1 MKSIRYLLSGKPGN
15 VDDCL
20 DLSKKR
26 RLELVALSLDT
37 EENVTEMYVMKSLFG
52 IFDWKF
58 ENNNIRVEQVFGGYF
73 LTDSDQR
80 KKINIAGADRR
91 LRNVINKIEKLHVNV
106 IGKER
111 RFDVSIIISK
121 EEQ

>member
-1 MKSIRYLLSGKPGN
+1 MRSVRYLLSGKPGN
-15 VDDCL
+15 VDDCIE
-20 DLSKKR
+20 LSKKT

-58 ENNNIRVEQVFGGYF
+58 ENNNIIVEQVFGGYL

-80 KKINIAGADRR
+80 KKTTIAGADRR
-91 LRNVINKIEKLHVNV
+91 LQHVINKIEKHHVNI

-111 RFDVSIIISK
+111 RFNVSIIISR